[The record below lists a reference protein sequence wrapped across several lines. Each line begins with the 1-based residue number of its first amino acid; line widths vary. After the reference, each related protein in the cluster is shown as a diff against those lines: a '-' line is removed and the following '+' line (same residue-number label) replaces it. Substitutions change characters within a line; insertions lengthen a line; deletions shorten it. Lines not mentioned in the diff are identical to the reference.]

1 MKMASSMSMSTMISL
16 QSAQRDRK
24 SRKLPSR
31 TYSRP
36 PVNHVLAI
44 AHRADVKK
52 RGPPPSSGVSY
63 PHRSTRYLMI
73 TGVQQ
78 PSRSRS
84 AGRRARSASPLQHN
98 VTFPSVARDMHEMHE
113 VRLQPSVVTT
123 SRGVSQHTWVMVSSP
138 WTGSE
143 RRAIHIA
150 LARFAADASLIASP
164 DTMR

>member
-1 MKMASSMSMSTMISL
+1 VTKMASSISMSTVISL
-16 QSAQRDRK
+16 QSAQTDRK

-31 TYSRP
+31 THSRP
-36 PVNHVLAI
+36 PVNHVPAI

-63 PHRSTRYLMI
+63 PHRPIRHLTVMI
-73 TGVQQ
+73 TGVQ
-78 PSRSRS
+78 PSRSRP
-84 AGRRARSASPLQHN
+84 AGRRARSASPLHHN
-98 VTFPSVARDMHEMHE
+98 VTFCSVARDMHEKHE

-123 SRGVSQHTWVMVSSP
+123 TRGVSQQHTWIIVC
-138 WTGSE
+138 SE

-150 LARFAADASLIASP
+150 LARLSADASLIASP